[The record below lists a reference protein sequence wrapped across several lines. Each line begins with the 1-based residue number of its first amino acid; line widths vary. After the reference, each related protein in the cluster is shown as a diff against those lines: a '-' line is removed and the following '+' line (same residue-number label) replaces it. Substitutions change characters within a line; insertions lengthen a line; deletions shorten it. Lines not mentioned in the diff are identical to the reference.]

1 MGRSLI
7 EFNTTAVWVDSVR
20 IVISFLLFRLG
31 SRDLQVTGYIGN
43 VGLADVKGT
52 ISPDG
57 RPGFYLESDDPV
69 ADNFLGGCEQLVDGK
84 TR

>member
-1 MGRSLI
+1 MSSAFSPTQICPAIL
-7 EFNTTAVWVDSVR
+7 T
-20 IVISFLLFRLG
+20 ISFLIYIQMGPGLAQNG
-31 SRDLQVTGYIGN
+31 GVIGN
-43 VGLADVKGT
+43 VGIADVKGT

-84 TR
+84 T